1 MGHRQVR
8 SFFLPFPFNGL
19 SYCYSV
25 AFFFFLLDGQCHGA
39 WWLAMGKA
47 LIRAHSPWLNS
58 LPSALTKAEPSL
70 CLALLGYGEATFENC
85 YSFWLTAT
93 KK

>member
-1 MGHRQVR
+1 
-8 SFFLPFPFNGL
+8 
-19 SYCYSV
+19 
-25 AFFFFLLDGQCHGA
+25 
-39 WWLAMGKA
+39 MGKA